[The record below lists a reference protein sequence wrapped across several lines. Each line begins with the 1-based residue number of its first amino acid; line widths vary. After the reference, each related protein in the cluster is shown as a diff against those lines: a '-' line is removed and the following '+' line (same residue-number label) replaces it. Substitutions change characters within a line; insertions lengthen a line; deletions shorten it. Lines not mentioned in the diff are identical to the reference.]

1 MLFSKP
7 AILPDAA
14 SAMPGRSTPMP
25 VSNCHVVHGRPYQP
39 PLPVGLQQLVVGM
52 GCFWGAERVF
62 WRLQGVYSTA
72 VGYAGGFTPNPTY
85 EEVCSGRTG
94 HTEVVIVFYD
104 PQQINRQRLQEVFWE
119 SHDPTQGMRQ
129 GNDRGT
135 QYRSA
140 LYVGS
145 AEELAEA
152 QAGAQRVQGL
162 LSAAGFG
169 TITTEIKALD
179 AFYYAE
185 DYHQQYLARNPNG
198 YCGIKGLGITCPL
211 A

>member
-7 AILPDAA
+7 ATLPDAA
-14 SAMPGRSTPMP
+14 SALPGRSTPMP
-25 VSNCHVVHGRPYQP
+25 VSNCHVVHGRAYQP
-39 PLPVGLQQLVVGM
+39 PLPEGLRQIVFGM

-72 VGYAGGFTPNPTY
+72 VGYAGGLTPNPTY

-104 PQQINRQRLQEVFWE
+104 PQQISSRRLQEVFWE

-140 LYVGS
+140 IYVGS
-145 AEELAEA
+145 TEELAQA
-152 QAGAQRVQGL
+152 QAGAQRVQAVL
-162 LSAAGFG
+162 NDAGFG
-169 TITTEIKALD
+169 VITTEIKLLD